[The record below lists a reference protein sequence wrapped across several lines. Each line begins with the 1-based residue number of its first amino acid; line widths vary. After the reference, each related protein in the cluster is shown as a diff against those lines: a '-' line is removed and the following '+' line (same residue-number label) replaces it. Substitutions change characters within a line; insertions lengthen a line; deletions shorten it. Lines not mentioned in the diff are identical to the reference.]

1 MAAPLPESLVEA
13 VDLLLAAYPEGCE
26 YRAEA
31 VDLAARLQD
40 PDVRP
45 LAAVRA
51 VQRWLDAAPAG
62 RREVAACG

>member
-1 MAAPLPESLVEA
+1 MSPAAESLAEA

-51 VQRWLDAAPAG
+51 VERVLAAAPAG